1 MSNYSAIITQ
11 CKHLNKSTAKQVLL
25 FCYDDLPSKYRSC
38 LLYLT
43 IFPQDQVI
51 RATSLARRCIV
62 EGLIATSTEL
72 IAWCMQRKMEE
83 PSYRNG

>member
-1 MSNYSAIITQ
+1 MSHYSAIITQ

-43 IFPQDQVI
+43 IFPQGQVI
-51 RATSLARRCIV
+51 SRRCIV